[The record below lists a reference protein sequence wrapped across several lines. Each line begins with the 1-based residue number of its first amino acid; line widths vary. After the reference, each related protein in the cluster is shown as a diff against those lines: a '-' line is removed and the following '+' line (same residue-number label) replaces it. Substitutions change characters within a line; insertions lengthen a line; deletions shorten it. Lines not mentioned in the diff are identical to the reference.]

1 MKFKF
6 ARLIFLLL
14 LIAAPLPARAQET
27 ALEEEPFNGG
37 VVCVPDAY
45 LTDPGDCLPLGP
57 SVYLTNLAQVGLTL
71 PPRPLSTYKP
81 DYELTK
87 LPYFYFH
94 LDKTEVPFYSTLAE
108 AQAKSNNATINPP
121 GFSYI
126 SFTDRVDDG
135 KVVYYQTQ
143 SGHWIPGKG
152 SRVGVISDFQG
163 LLFRET
169 PRRAFGWTF
178 EQIPVKS
185 APGYGTAETGQQL
198 LPWTVIQVYYTEI
211 AEDTAWNMIGP
222 DQWVEARKVAI
233 VTPNTIPPE
242 GVTTGRWIDV
252 NLEEQT
258 IAVYENNELIFATM
272 GATGVEPFWTRPGV
286 FQIFE
291 KKEAETMRN
300 NDPTDFYYLENVP
313 FTMYFDGARALHAAY
328 WRTRFGYP
336 QSHGCVNLSV
346 GDAHWLFNWANVG
359 DWVYVHDPSGM
370 TPTDPALYQGGAY

>member
-1 MKFKF
+1 MKLKL
-6 ARLIFLLL
+6 ANLVL
-14 LIAAPLPARAQET
+14 LILLSVAPLDVRAQT
-27 ALEEEPFNGG
+27 NAPEEESFSGG
-37 VVCVPDAY
+37 VVCAPDAY
-45 LTDPGDCLPLGP
+45 LTEPGDCLPFGP
-57 SVYLTNLAQVGLTL
+57 SNYLTNLARIGLTL
-71 PPRPLSTYKP
+71 PPRPLRAYKP

-94 LDKTEVPFYSTLAE
+94 LDKVEVPFYSTLAD
-108 AQAKSNNATINPP
+108 AQAKSGNAIIYPP
-121 GFSYI
+121 GFAYI
-126 SFTDRVDDG
+126 SYTDRIDTG
-135 KVVYYQTQ
+135 NGVYYQTL

-169 PRRAFGWTF
+169 PPRSFGWTF

-185 APGYGTAETGQQL
+185 APGYGAADTGQQL
-198 LPWTVIQVYYTEI
+198 PSSTVVQVYHTETVK
-211 AEDTAWNMIGP
+211 DSAWSLIGP
-222 DQWVEARKVAI
+222 DQWVEARKVAL
-233 VTPNTIPPE
+233 VTPNTTPPE
-242 GVTTGRWIDV
+242 GVTSGRWIDV

-258 IAVYENNELIFATM
+258 IAVYENNEMVFATM

-300 NDPTDFYYLENVP
+300 NDPSDFYYLENVP
-313 FTMYFDGARALHAAY
+313 YTMYFDGARALHAAY

-346 GDAHWLFNWANVG
+346 GDAHWLFNWASVG
-359 DWVYVHDPSGM
+359 DWVYVHDPSGK